1 MYWKQK
7 TKTKLSQLIC
17 ILLLSQHLFKKDG
30 GFYHRE
36 LFGKGEIIGEQW
48 PYCWPK
54 NLLLADEINPPFD
67 VHCLAYLELRNLLT
81 AREVWSKQGDWK
93 TWRFPEGL
101 TQKLMLLFS
110 GGWGEDVMAVINPSN
125 IFGNLQ
131 PKALIF
137 GFSLEI

>member
-1 MYWKQK
+1 MEAFTTENYLVRE
-7 TKTKLSQLIC
+7 KLLENNDLIA
-17 ILLLSQHLFKKDG
+17 D
-30 GFYHRE
+30 
-36 LFGKGEIIGEQW
+36 
-48 PYCWPK
+48 
-54 NLLLADEINPPFD
+54 LLLADQINPPFD